1 MKNGKQPNPN
11 VIHPI
16 NGKTKGFN
24 VTYDDGVLLLLSYE
38 KSFEN
43 NNLSNILLLFVIV

>member
-1 MKNGKQPNPN
+1 MMNQKRFPNE
-11 VIHPI
+11 
-16 NGKTKGFN
+16 KTKGFN
-24 VTYDDGVLLLLSYE
+24 VTYDDGILLLLSYE

>member
-1 MKNGKQPNPN
+1 MMNQKRFL
-11 VIHPI
+11 

-24 VTYDDGVLLLLSYE
+24 VTHDDGVLLLLSYE